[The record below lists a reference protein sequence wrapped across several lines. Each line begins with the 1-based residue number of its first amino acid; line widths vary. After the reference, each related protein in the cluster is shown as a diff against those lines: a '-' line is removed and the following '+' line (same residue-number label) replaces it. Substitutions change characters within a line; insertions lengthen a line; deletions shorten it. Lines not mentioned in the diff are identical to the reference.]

1 MKPLRRNAFGRVRT
15 PMAKR
20 VEFLDEFEG
29 SGLSR
34 IGFVELAGIMYP
46 RFVNWIQ
53 RRRRKCRAYRSKSP
67 VQEVR
72 FLEAVVSRAVS

>member
-1 MKPLRRNAFGRVRT
+1 
-15 PMAKR
+15 
-20 VEFLDEFEG
+20 
-29 SGLSR
+29 LSR